1 MKVPSNGPVHM
12 AKMAAMPI
20 YGKDPSKSFSGSKRL
35 TSFIGQHFG
44 KKLACCPQQELR
56 TMHLEGLHGPPDA
69 GKV

>member
-44 KKLACCPQQELR
+44 KKISLLPTAGAENHAFGGFTR
-56 TMHLEGLHGPPDA
+56 PP
-69 GKV
+69 